1 MEEDQQPQADLELGN
16 ETNPPMPNARQADP
30 SKNESPEDFFSR
42 VLSGGQIEQ
51 TTGVESPEAPEA
63 ETPEATTEAEDAEQ
77 QYDDSQDRSTK
88 GVQKR
93 LAKLTA
99 LRREAEEKASRL
111 EQEVAELK
119 RSKVVEKAQLPN
131 QFAQLESITDI
142 QAEFERQRKIRLF
155 CERYPDGYY
164 PEGEG
169 EPVSKENMSK
179 AKVRALQAIEEDLPR
194 QLAYVEE
201 KNKAMQFARSEFS
214 WLADHKD
221 ERTTKVK
228 AFIDA
233 VPEIKRFPDYE
244 IYAAHMVNGMT
255 SYKAQK
261 SMAQKSQGRVP
272 VQPTMSSVP
281 APRQPQKS
289 DPVQYASS
297 VERYRRSGSIDDLAD
312 VFKNKFI

>member
-16 ETNPPMPNARQADP
+16 ETNPPMPNARQAEP

-63 ETPEATTEAEDAEQ
+63 VMPEATTEAEEAEQ

-99 LRREAEEKASRL
+99 LRREAEEKANRL
-111 EQEVAELK
+111 EQEVEELR
-119 RSKVVEKAQLPN
+119 RSKAATNVSSQNP
-131 QFAQLESITDI
+131 FAKLESVSDI
-142 QAEFERQRKIRLF
+142 QAEFEKQRKIRLF

-169 EPVSKENMSK
+169 EPVSKENIAK
-179 AKVRALQAIEEDLPR
+179 AKVRAIQAIEEGLPK
-194 QLAYVEE
+194 QMAYIEE
-201 KNKAMQFARSEFS
+201 REKAKHFARGEFG
-214 WLADHKD
+214 WLNDPTD
-221 ERTTKVK
+221 DRTVKVK
-228 AFIDA
+228 AFVNA
-233 VPEIKRFPDYE
+233 MPEIKRFPDYE
-244 IYAAHMVNGMT
+244 IYAAHMVNGMM

-261 SMAQKSQGRVP
+261 TMAQNAQRRVP
-272 VQPTMSSVP
+272 VQPSMSSSP

-297 VERYRRSGSIDDLAD
+297 VERYRKSGSIDDLAD

>member
-16 ETNPPMPNARQADP
+16 ETNPPMTNARQAEP

-51 TTGVESPEAPEA
+51 TTGVESPEA
-63 ETPEATTEAEDAEQ
+63 

-111 EQEVAELK
+111 EQEVADLK
-119 RSKVVEKAQLPN
+119 RSKAVTRTDAQNP
-131 QFAQLESITDI
+131 FAQIESVGDL

-169 EPVSKENMSK
+169 EPVSKDNIAK
-179 AKVRALQAIEEDLPR
+179 AKVRAIQAIEEDLPR
-194 QLAYVEE
+194 QMAFINESE
-201 KNKAMQFARSEFS
+201 KAKGFARSEFS
-214 WLADHKD
+214 WLNDPTD
-221 ERTTKVK
+221 ERTEKVK
-228 AFIDA
+228 AFVNA
-233 VPEIKRFPDYE
+233 MPEIRRFPDYE
-244 IYAAHMVNGMT
+244 IYAAHMVNGMM

-261 SMAQKSQGRVP
+261 TMAQSAQRRVP
-272 VQPTMSSVP
+272 VQPSMSSTP

-297 VERYRRSGSIDDLAD
+297 MERYRKSGSIDDLAD

>member
-1 MEEDQQPQADLELGN
+1 M
-16 ETNPPMPNARQADP
+16 TNARQAEP

-51 TTGVESPEAPEA
+51 TTGVESPEEPEA
-63 ETPEATTEAEDAEQ
+63 VMPEATTEAEEAEQ
-77 QYDDSQDRSTK
+77 QNDDSQDRSTK

-99 LRREAEEKASRL
+99 LRREAEEKANKL

-119 RSKVVEKAQLPN
+119 RSKAVANTQSPN
-131 QFAQLESITDI
+131 PFAQLNSVSDI
-142 QAEFERQRKIRLF
+142 QAEFDKQRKIRLF

-169 EPVSKENMSK
+169 EPVSKENIAK
-179 AKVRALQAIEEDLPR
+179 AKVRALQAIEEDLPK
-194 QLAYVEE
+194 QLAYLEE
-201 KNKAMQFARSEFS
+201 KDRSAKFARSEFS
-214 WLADHKD
+214 WLNDPTD
-221 ERTTKVK
+221 ERTSKVN
-228 AFIDA
+228 AFVQA
-233 VPEIKRFPDYE
+233 MPEIKRFPDYE
-244 IYAAHMVNGMT
+244 IYAAHMVNGMM

-261 SMAQKSQGRVP
+261 TMAQNAQRKVP
-272 VQPTMSSVP
+272 VQPSMSNTP

-297 VERYRRSGSIDDLAD
+297 MERYRKSGSIDDLAD